1 MMVREISFREA
12 ITEAM
17 AEEMR
22 RDRSVYLMGEDVG
35 RYGGLLGTTFGLIEE
50 FGARRVIETPISEPG
65 FVGAAVVTAVRGL
78 RPILEMGL
86 ADVLL
91 TAMDHVV
98 NSAAKMN
105 YFYNGQ
111 TSTPMVLR
119 VASGFRPS
127 GGPQMSQSNEAM
139 FAHVPGLKVV
149 MPSTP
154 HDVKGLLKASIRDD
168 NPVIFFEPKRLYS
181 MRGPVPAEDY
191 TIPLGVAEIKRHG
204 SDVTVVAL
212 GAMVSQAQEAASRLQ
227 EENISV
233 EIVDPRTVRPLDA
246 ATVVRSVEKTG
257 RVLIVHEANVIGGI
271 GGEIAATLADRAFL
285 ALRAPIK
292 RLGAREIP
300 VPVSPVMERWVVPNV
315 ENIIEAVRSLLTKP
329 STSEG

>member
-1 MMVREISFREA
+1 MREISFREA

-17 AEEMR
+17 AQELR
-22 RDRSVYLMGEDVG
+22 RDESVYLMGEDIG
-35 RYGGLLGTTFGLIEE
+35 SYGGLLGTTFGLIEE
-50 FGARRVIETPISEPG
+50 FGSRRIIETPISEPG

-98 NSAAKMN
+98 NSAAKMT

-119 VASGFRPS
+119 VASGFRRS
-127 GGPQMSQSNEAM
+127 GGPQTSQSNEAM

-149 MPSTP
+149 MPSNP

-181 MRGPVPAEDY
+181 VRGPVPEEDY
-191 TIPLGVAEIKRHG
+191 TIPLGTAKITRQG

-212 GAMVSQAQEAASRLQ
+212 GAMVPQAHEAASRLQ
-227 EENISV
+227 EEGISV
-233 EIVDPRTVRPLDA
+233 EIVDPRTLRPLDI
-246 ATVVRSVEKTG
+246 ATLVGSVEKTG
-257 RVLIVHEANVIGGI
+257 RVLIVHEANTIGGI
-271 GGEIAATLADRAFL
+271 GGEIAATLADLAFT
-285 ALRAPIK
+285 ALKAPIK

-300 VPVSPVMERWVVPNV
+300 VPVSPVMERWVVPN
-315 ENIIEAVRSLLTKP
+315 EQHIIEAVRSLVGKR
-329 STSEG
+329 SAG